1 MANIGTVRTRAEL
14 FHDALN
20 EGTLPGI
27 LRYRGRAIGDAS
39 PAAIEIFMNAENGSR
54 FYLPSNSCVSGMLVV
69 SAWNVT
75 DGDNPAATILFFS
88 AENDGGTVALFPAD
102 FYAGNDAALNNN
114 PAVTYDDGVSGLAAT
129 IAADDTNKA
138 VIFNFTPTA
147 NDTYEVAASLYYSYS
162 SADLRGPN
170 FLTATN

>member
-1 MANIGTVRTRAEL
+1 MANVGDVRTRAEL
-14 FHDALN
+14 FHDALA
-20 EGTLPGI
+20 EGTLPGV
-27 LRYRGRAIGDAS
+27 LRYRGQVVGDAA
-39 PAAIEIFMNAENGSR
+39 PAAAEVFLNAEEDSR
-54 FYLPSNSCVSGMLVV
+54 FYLPTDSCVAGMLVV

-75 DGDNPAATILFFS
+75 DGDNPAGTILFFS

-114 PAVTYDDGVSGLAAT
+114 PAVTYDDGVGGVLAT
-129 IAADDTNKA
+129 IVADDTNKA
-138 VIFNFTPTA
+138 VAFNFTPSA

-170 FLTATN
+170 FFTVTN